1 MAQRVNIEQLS
12 PQELY
17 QIKQGFEGEI
27 TTLGQSMN
35 QLRFAL
41 DKYEEGK
48 RSIKAV
54 EECKEDEELLMPLSH
69 SLYIQGYL
77 NNRVNQSNPRPTQ
90 ARSTSS
96 STEPASSSNA
106 PPRSQS
112 TSTTARSASSR
123 NASPNCRRSSRRSEK
138 DSAAWRY
145 ACSRSSSSRDSP
157 SANDCQYRLA

>member
-1 MAQRVNIEQLS
+1 
-12 PQELY
+12 
-17 QIKQGFEGEI
+17 
-27 TTLGQSMN
+27 MN

-77 NNRVNQSNPRPTQ
+77 NNRVNQSNQDPTQ

-96 STEPASSSNA
+96 NTELDFSSNA
-106 PPRSQS
+106 LPRRLLI
-112 TSTTARSASSR
+112 STTGR
-123 NASPNCRRSSRRSEK
+123 
-138 DSAAWRY
+138 
-145 ACSRSSSSRDSP
+145 
-157 SANDCQYRLA
+157 